1 MVLLRNFPPHYI
13 EDLIRATSIGLT
25 MARLHTEVCD
35 LLGIDYPILQGG
47 MGPYKTES
55 LAMAVSEAGA
65 LGVISS
71 IGMAASLLPEAAPID
86 PIRLFGSDPPRTI
99 LRKSIHAV
107 AKSVAPV
114 RGIFGVNIPVAAE
127 FTLASE
133 MFFEETVEAREADS
147 DIEKS
152 LRVLVTSAGNPNPW
166 AKAKKHGLIWA
177 HVVPSV
183 YHAKKAEKAGA
194 DLIVASGH
202 EGGAHVSWEPV
213 HTMVLLPAV
222 ARAVSVP
229 VVGAGGFCDGAGL
242 AAALCLGAA
251 GIQMGTRF
259 IATQE
264 SDFEPIWKQAIIDR
278 EERQTLVGRGLFGP
292 MRFLRNSRAEKIVE
306 QTLSD
311 MPRFYLGEPIES
323 NEEILE
329 LERSGFDD
337 LVDGKSDTAL
347 MFGGETVGRVA
358 DLPTVEQLIKG
369 IIREAEETLESV
381 SEMCLDD

>member
-1 MVLLRNFPPHYI
+1 
-13 EDLIRATSIGLT
+13 
-25 MARLHTEVCD
+25 MARLHTGICD
-35 LLGIDYPILQGG
+35 LLGIDHPILQGG

-65 LGVISS
+65 LGVISC

-86 PIRLFGSDPPRTI
+86 PIRLFGPDPPRVI
-99 LRKSIHAV
+99 LRKSIEAV
-107 AKSVAPV
+107 TSHLIGA
-114 RGIFGVNIPVAAE
+114 RGVFGVNIPVAAE
-127 FTLASE
+127 FILASE
-133 MFFEETVEAREADS
+133 MFFEETVEARESDS
-147 DIEKS
+147 DIEKH
-152 LRVLVTSAGNPNPW
+152 LRVLVTSAGNPTPW
-166 AKAKKHGLIWA
+166 AKAKKHGFIWA

-194 DLIVASGH
+194 DIIVASGH
-202 EGGAHVSWEPV
+202 EGGAHVSWDPV

-229 VVGAGGFCDGAGL
+229 VVAAGGFADGAGL
-242 AAALCLGAA
+242 AAALCLGGS

-292 MRFLRNSRAEKIVE
+292 MRFLRNRRAERIVE

-311 MPRFYLGEPIES
+311 VPRFYLGEPLES

-329 LERSGFDD
+329 LERTGFDH
-337 LVDGKSDTAL
+337 LVDGNTDSAL
-347 MFGGETVGRVA
+347 MFGGEVVGRI
-358 DLPTVEQLIKG
+358 DNLPTVRELIQG
-369 IIREAEETLESV
+369 IIHEAEEILESMPEKV
-381 SEMCLDD
+381 LGD